1 MQSARPFAKPKPLS
15 AGDLTE
21 IVSIEA
27 ETVTAD
33 GYGGRARTWAQLTRA
48 WAKIAPMAAREGI
61 DDGAER
67 HVATYRVTLHR
78 NPAITAGM
86 RVAWG
91 DMILEIVEAPPVPAH
106 QLLMVLVAESNPNAE
121 PAETPEVGDWML
133 DYSNADNSMYIGQ
146 VT

>member
-1 MQSARPFAKPKPLS
+1 MLRPKSKPIS

-27 ETVTAD
+27 ETLAAD

-48 WAKIAPMAAREGI
+48 WAKIAPIAAREAV

-78 NPAITAGM
+78 NTSITAGM
-86 RVAWG
+86 RIAWG
-91 DMILEIVEAPPVPAH
+91 AMILDIVEAPPVPAS
-106 QLLMVLVAESNPNAE
+106 QLFMVLVAESNPNAV
-121 PAETPEVGDWML
+121 PAEVPDAGEGGPVGIWGLIFPPMQE
-133 DYSNADNSMYIGQ
+133 AA
-146 VT
+146 